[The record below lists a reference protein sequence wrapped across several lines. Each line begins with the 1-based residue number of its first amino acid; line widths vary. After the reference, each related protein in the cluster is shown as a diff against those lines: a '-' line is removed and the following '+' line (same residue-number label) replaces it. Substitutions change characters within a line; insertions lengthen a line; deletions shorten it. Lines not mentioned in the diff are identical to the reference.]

1 MMNLNL
7 VEKHPGTVP
16 AELLRGLTDEALG
29 EQLWSLSLNHLKNNR
44 ITLGHFLFRM
54 ATAEIKCRTSGGK
67 LEGGSFEIP
76 QLTADELGK
85 CLVPLLVETYAS
97 GVLCESLGKLLDH
110 INLELLFQATA
121 FLKDSTNE
129 RS

>member
-1 MMNLNL
+1 MMNLTL
-7 VEKHPGTVP
+7 LEKHPSTVP

-29 EQLWSLSLNHLKNNR
+29 EQLWNLALNHIKHSRFSLGEFLLK
-44 ITLGHFLFRM
+44 M
-54 ATAEIKCRTSGGK
+54 AAAEIRRRTSGGK

-76 QLTADELGK
+76 QLKADELGK

-110 INLELLFQATA
+110 INAELVFQAAA
-121 FLKDSTNE
+121 FLKGSTNE

>member
-7 VEKHPGTVP
+7 LEKHPGTVP
-16 AELLRGLTDEALG
+16 AELLRRLTDEALG
-29 EQLWSLSLNHLKNNR
+29 EQLWSLSLNHCKEGR

-54 ATAEIKCRTSGGK
+54 ATAEIKCRTSDGQ
-67 LEGGSFEIP
+67 LESGSFEIP
-76 QLTADELGK
+76 QLTADELSR

-110 INLELLFQATA
+110 VNLELLFQATA
-121 FLKDSTNE
+121 FLKGEHHE
-129 RS
+129 RN

>member
-7 VEKHPGTVP
+7 VEKHPSTVP
-16 AELLRGLTDEALG
+16 AELLRGLSDQALA
-29 EQLWSLSLNHLKNNR
+29 EQLWSLSLNHIKHSRFSLGEFLLK
-44 ITLGHFLFRM
+44 M
-54 ATAEIKCRTSGGK
+54 AAAEIRRRTGDGE
-67 LEGGSFEIP
+67 LESCSFEIP

-121 FLKDSTNE
+121 FLKGSTNE